1 MAEGPQVEF
10 VAKTSG
16 ASSSF
21 VPVQQLVAGAWA
33 SWKRAAQREDLF
45 VFISRGL
52 LYVGMFFLPLLR
64 FKVTHGLNVSDAIFL
79 VGFIFLVLSR
89 KPPPRAPRTPAW
101 YVGAFIF
108 LLAGMV
114 ASTQADAVPQ
124 SIVVVFNAVYVFFIL
139 QYLLRQQLGTTLHL
153 QRAIGFFIAGV
164 SLSGFVAILQVTLH
178 VFLPKAGSIAAGGG
192 GIGGNARAVGLSNQ
206 PNLAGIVFAL
216 GIIMGVGLLLQ
227 IGWRKHWY
235 LSVCVLVIATA
246 LLLAASVSGM
256 GAVIVGL
263 LVLFIA
269 RGVPLKT
276 VVSVVLALAAVY
288 VLVFGV
294 IDKGSKLD
302 PITRIEKTTNS
313 KAGSGGGTLQLRIDT
328 ITTAWGEILQK
339 PVVGH
344 GLDQKTL
351 GVFFDKQLY
360 VYYPPHNLIA
370 LYWYGGGVFMLVGL
384 IIMLGSSFNRL
395 LNGRLRA
402 GKNWDPM
409 RDVVLAACIAVLFF
423 SMQGPEL
430 VDRWFWM
437 PFLLAFTFR
446 DYVPPPAPGR
456 DQLAHPVT
464 TPQTPA
470 VTAPNGQPRRVR
482 GTVGRHA
489 APEPADLETA
499 EARGRHAAT
508 AGPETSPEDG
518 G

>member
-1 MAEGPQVEF
+1 MRAQ
-10 VAKTSG
+10 
-16 ASSSF
+16 
-21 VPVQQLVAGAWA
+21 VAGAWA
-33 SWKRAAQREDLF
+33 SWKEGAKEEDLF

-79 VGFIFLVLSR
+79 LGFIFLILAR

-108 LLAGMV
+108 LIAGML

-124 SIVVVFNAVYVFFIL
+124 SVVVVFNAIYVFFIL

-153 QRAIGFFIAGV
+153 QRAIGAFIAGV
-164 SLSGFVAILQVTLH
+164 SLSAFVAILQVTLH

-192 GIGGNARAVGLSNQ
+192 SIGGNARAVGLSNQ

-216 GIIMGVGLLLQ
+216 GIILGVGLLLQ
-227 IGWRKHWY
+227 IGWRRHWY
-235 LSVCVLVIATA
+235 LSICVLVIITA

-256 GAVIVGL
+256 ASVIVGL

-276 VVSVVLALAAVY
+276 VLTVVLAIAAVY

-294 IDKGSKLD
+294 IDRGSKLD
-302 PITRIEKTTNS
+302 PITRIEKTTNPN
-313 KAGSGGGTLQLRIDT
+313 AGSGGGTLQLRIDT
-328 ITTAWGEILQK
+328 IDKAWSEILQK
-339 PVVGH
+339 PITGH
-344 GLDQKTL
+344 GLDQQTL
-351 GVFFDKQLY
+351 AVYFDKSLY

-370 LYWYGGGVFMLVGL
+370 LYWYGGGIFMLVGL
-384 IIMLGSSFNRL
+384 IIMVGSSFNRL

-402 GKNWDPM
+402 GRNWDPM
-409 RDVVLAACIAVLFF
+409 RDVVLAACVADLFF
-423 SMQGPEL
+423 AMQGPEL

-437 PFLLAFTFR
+437 PFILALTFR
-446 DYVPPPAPGR
+446 DYAPPVAPAHEAIELP
-456 DQLAHPVT
+456 AAEPE
-464 TPQTPA
+464 TPA
-470 VTAPNGQPRRVR
+470 AVESAPPRRVR

-489 APEPADLETA
+489 ASAPEPADLEAA
-499 EARGRHAAT
+499 ETGGRHAAPSK
-508 AGPETSPEDG
+508 GSP
-518 G
+518 

>member
-1 MAEGPQVEF
+1 
-10 VAKTSG
+10 
-16 ASSSF
+16 
-21 VPVQQLVAGAWA
+21 VAGAWA
-33 SWKRAAQREDLF
+33 GWKKASKQEDLF

-79 VGFIFLVLSR
+79 LGFIFLILAR

-101 YVGAFIF
+101 YVGAFMF

-124 SIVVVFNAVYVFFIL
+124 SVVVVFNAVYVFFIL

-153 QRAIGFFIAGV
+153 QRAMGFFIAGV
-164 SLSGFVAILQVTLH
+164 SLSAFVAILQVTLH
-178 VFLPKAGSIAAGGG
+178 VFLPKAGSIAAGSGT
-192 GIGGNARAVGLSNQ
+192 IGGNARAVGLSNQ

-216 GIIMGVGLLLQ
+216 GIVMGIGLLLQ
-227 IGWRKHWY
+227 IGFRRHWY
-235 LSVCVLVIATA
+235 LSCCVFVIAIA

-256 GAVIVGL
+256 AAVIVGL

-288 VLVFGV
+288 LLVFGV
-294 IDKGSKLD
+294 IDRGSKLD

-313 KAGSGGGTLQLRIDT
+313 NAGSGGGTLQLRIDT
-328 ITTAWGEILQK
+328 IDKAWSEILQK
-339 PVVGH
+339 PIIGH
-344 GLDQKTL
+344 GLDQQTL
-351 GVFFDKQLY
+351 GVYFDKSLY
-360 VYYPPHNLIA
+360 VYYPAHNLIA

-384 IIMLGSSFNRL
+384 IIMVGSALNRL
-395 LNGRLRA
+395 LHGRLRS

-423 SMQGPEL
+423 AMQGPEL
-430 VDRWFWM
+430 VDRWFWIS
-437 PFLLAFTFR
+437 FLLALTFR
-446 DYVPPPAPGR
+446 DYAPPAAP
-456 DQLAHPVT
+456 AHDAIALPVEL
-464 TPQTPA
+464 PEPPA
-470 VTAPNGQPRRVR
+470 LVSNGQPRRVR

-489 APEPADLETA
+489 ASEPEPLESDTPA
-499 EARGRHAAT
+499 AHAPSEPAALDGPKSGGRHAAPT
-508 AGPETSPEDG
+508 FGSS
-518 G
+518 

>member
-1 MAEGPQVEF
+1 MAS
-10 VAKTSG
+10 K
-16 ASSSF
+16 
-21 VPVQQLVAGAWA
+21 
-33 SWKRAAQREDLF
+33 REDLF
-45 VFISRGL
+45 VFISRGF

-79 VGFIFLVLSR
+79 LGFIFLVLAR

-101 YVGAFIF
+101 YVGAFTF
-108 LLAGMV
+108 LLAGIL

-124 SIVVVFNAVYVFFIL
+124 SVIVVFNAVYVFFIL

-153 QRAIGFFIAGV
+153 QRAIGFFVAGA

-192 GIGGNARAVGLSNQ
+192 AIGGNSRAVGLSNQ

-216 GIIMGVGLLLQ
+216 GIILGVGLLLQ

-235 LSVCVLVIATA
+235 LTLCVFVTAMA

-256 GAVIVGL
+256 GTVIVGL

-294 IDKGSKLD
+294 IDRGSKLD

-313 KAGSGGGTLQLRIDT
+313 SAGSGGGTLQLRIDT
-328 ITTAWGEILQK
+328 ITKAWGEILQK
-339 PVVGH
+339 PITGH
-344 GLDQKTL
+344 GLDQQTL
-351 GVFFDKQLY
+351 AVYFDKQLY

-370 LYWYGGGVFMLVGL
+370 LYWYGGGIFMLVGL
-384 IIMLGSSFNRL
+384 IIMVGSSFNRL
-395 LNGRLRA
+395 LHGRLRA

-409 RDVVLAACIAVLFF
+409 RDVVLAACVAVLFF

-437 PFLLAFTFR
+437 PFLLALTFR
-446 DYVPPPAPGR
+446 DYTPPPAPEH
-456 DQLAHPVT
+456 DAVALPVKVPAASQAHVG
-464 TPQTPA
+464 
-470 VTAPNGQPRRVR
+470 NGQPRRVR

-489 APEPADLETA
+489 AADPAPIETDAPAARVPAAADPETA
-499 EARGRHAAT
+499 AQVAEGRGRHVA
-508 AGPETSPEDG
+508 PSQRQP
-518 G
+518 

>member
-1 MAEGPQVEF
+1 
-10 VAKTSG
+10 
-16 ASSSF
+16 
-21 VPVQQLVAGAWA
+21 VQVAGAWA
-33 SWKRAAQREDLF
+33 GWKKASKQEDLF

-79 VGFIFLVLSR
+79 LGFIFLILAR

-101 YVGAFIF
+101 YVGAFMF

-124 SIVVVFNAVYVFFIL
+124 SVVVVFNAVYVFFIL

-153 QRAIGFFIAGV
+153 QRAMGFFIAGV
-164 SLSGFVAILQVTLH
+164 SLSAFVAILQVTLH
-178 VFLPKAGSIAAGGG
+178 VFLPKAGSIAAGSGT
-192 GIGGNARAVGLSNQ
+192 IGGNARAVGLSNQ

-216 GIIMGVGLLLQ
+216 GIVMGIGLLLQ
-227 IGWRKHWY
+227 IGFRRHWY
-235 LSVCVLVIATA
+235 LSCCVFVIAIA

-256 GAVIVGL
+256 AAVIVGL

-288 VLVFGV
+288 LLVFGV
-294 IDKGSKLD
+294 IDRGSKLD

-313 KAGSGGGTLQLRIDT
+313 NAGSGGGTLQLRIDT
-328 ITTAWGEILQK
+328 IDKAWSEILQK
-339 PVVGH
+339 PIIGH
-344 GLDQKTL
+344 GLDQQTL
-351 GVFFDKQLY
+351 GVYFDKSLY
-360 VYYPPHNLIA
+360 VYYPAHNLIA

-384 IIMLGSSFNRL
+384 IIMVGSALNRL
-395 LNGRLRA
+395 LHGRLRS

-423 SMQGPEL
+423 AMQGPEL
-430 VDRWFWM
+430 VDRWFWIS
-437 PFLLAFTFR
+437 FLLALTFR
-446 DYVPPPAPGR
+446 DYAPPAAP
-456 DQLAHPVT
+456 AHDAIALPVEL
-464 TPQTPA
+464 PEPPA
-470 VTAPNGQPRRVR
+470 LVSNGQPRRVR

-489 APEPADLETA
+489 ASEPEPLESDTPA
-499 EARGRHAAT
+499 AHAPSEPAALDGPKSGGRHAAPT
-508 AGPETSPEDG
+508 FGSS
-518 G
+518 

>member
-1 MAEGPQVEF
+1 
-10 VAKTSG
+10 
-16 ASSSF
+16 
-21 VPVQQLVAGAWA
+21 
-33 SWKRAAQREDLF
+33 
-45 VFISRGL
+45 
-52 LYVGMFFLPLLR
+52 MFFLPLLR

-79 VGFIFLVLSR
+79 LGFVFLILAR

-124 SIVVVFNAVYVFFIL
+124 SVIVVFNAIYVFFIL

-153 QRAIGFFIAGV
+153 QRAVGFFIAGV
-164 SLSGFVAILQVTLH
+164 SLSAAVAILQVTLH
-178 VFLPKAGSIAAGGG
+178 IFLPKAGSIAAGGG
-192 GIGGNARAVGLSNQ
+192 AIGGNARAVGLSNQ

-227 IGWRKHWY
+227 IGWRRHWY
-235 LSVCVLVIATA
+235 LSICVLVIAMA

-256 GAVIVGL
+256 GTVIVGL

-276 VVSVVLALAAVY
+276 VVTVVLVLAAAY

-294 IDKGSKLD
+294 IDRGSKLD

-313 KAGSGGGTLQLRIDT
+313 NAGSGGGTLQLRIDT
-328 ITTAWGEILQK
+328 ITKAWGEILQK
-339 PVVGH
+339 PVTGH

-351 GVFFDKQLY
+351 AVFFDKQLY
-360 VYYPPHNLIA
+360 VYYPPHNVIA
-370 LYWYGGGVFMLVGL
+370 LYWYGGGIFMLVGL
-384 IIMLGSSFNRL
+384 IIMVGSSFNRL
-395 LNGRLRA
+395 LHGRLRA

-409 RDVVLAACIAVLFF
+409 RDVVLAACIGVLFF
-423 SMQGPEL
+423 AMQGPEL

-437 PFLLAFTFR
+437 PFLLALTFR
-446 DYVPPPAPGR
+446 DYVPPQAPAR
-456 DQLAHPVT
+456 DAIARPVAAPK
-464 TPQTPA
+464 TPVVA
-470 VTAPNGQPRRVR
+470 GNGQRRRVR

-489 APEPADLETA
+489 APEPAELEPA
-499 EARGRHAAT
+499 VAHGRHAA
-508 AGPETSPEDG
+508 PIEG
-518 G
+518 GS